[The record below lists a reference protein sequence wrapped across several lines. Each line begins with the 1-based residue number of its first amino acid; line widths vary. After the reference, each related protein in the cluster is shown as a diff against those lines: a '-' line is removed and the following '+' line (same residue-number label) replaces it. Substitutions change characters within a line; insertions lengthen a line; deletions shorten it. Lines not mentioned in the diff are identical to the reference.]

1 MAGQSMLSHRSV
13 HDSLEA
19 YADGSMP
26 ARMRDQVDAHLRGC
40 AECGKAMIKSQRL
53 ELALQDLPAAPAMP
67 FPRFWSALREKLPVP
82 KQRQLRVVAVR
93 RLVAGLALA
102 ALASTVGIVALA
114 SDDVLPDNPLYRV
127 KQLRQAVELAFA
139 WDGETRLRL
148 DVALA
153 SQRLHEAALMSE
165 RRHDDLAL
173 ASLEDF
179 RSLLND
185 ATPSFTYPP
194 SDADRQS
201 AISEIRAFA
210 TDLEQVRQVNAMHDR
225 DRQVA
230 AAIAD
235 DLAALRALEADLQ
248 PAAGLSNGTPAA
260 SPTAQRSSQST
271 TRATATPAVG
281 STIKPSISAMPKP
294 SPSPSPTESASAS
307 PTPSPSDSATP
318 TPSSSASASGSP
330 GPSESPSPS
339 PSASASH

>member
-1 MAGQSMLSHRSV
+1 MLSHRSV

-19 YADGSMP
+19 YADGSLP
-26 ARMRDQVDAHLRGC
+26 ARMREQVDAHLRGC

-53 ELALQDLPAAPAMP
+53 ELALQDLPAAPAVP
-67 FPRFWSALREKLPVP
+67 FPRFWSALREKLTVP
-82 KQRQLRVVAVR
+82 KQRQMRVVVVR
-93 RLVAGLALA
+93 RLFAGLALA

-127 KQLRQAVELAFA
+127 KQVRQAVELAFA
-139 WDGETRLRL
+139 WDSETRLRL

-153 SQRLHEAALMSE
+153 SQRLYEAGLMSE

-173 ASLEDF
+173 ATLEDF

-194 SDADRQS
+194 IDRQW
-201 AISEIRAFA
+201 AIGEIRSFA
-210 TDLEQVRQVNAMHDR
+210 TGLEQVRQVNAMHDR

-235 DLAALRALEADLQ
+235 DLAAIRALEADLQ

-260 SPTAQRSSQST
+260 SPTAQRSSQPT
-271 TRATATPAVG
+271 TRATATPAVR
-281 STIKPSISAMPKP
+281 STIKPAISPTPTP

-307 PTPSPSDSATP
+307 ASPSPSGSATP
-318 TPSSSASASGSP
+318 APSGSPSASASPSA
-330 GPSESPSPS
+330 SESPSPS
-339 PSASASH
+339 PSVSAPH